1 MPKKNKAK
9 KNTKSNNSNDTIV
22 RPLVRKTEGQAYAL
36 IIKILGGR
44 RFTAECFDGK
54 TRIAIVRSKRLRIS
68 QDNIVLVGLREFED
82 KTVDIIWKY
91 SNPEVKILEKELEI
105 PSGTS
110 GKMKHTDDDYDDD
123 DIPFEFDEI

>member
-1 MPKKNKAK
+1 MPKKKAK
-9 KNTKSNNSNDTIV
+9 KNTKNNFTSNVVRQIV
-22 RPLVRKTEGQAYAL
+22 YKEEGQEYAF
-36 IIKILGGR
+36 ISKILGGR

-54 TRIAIVRSKRLRIS
+54 SRIAIVRNKRLRIDL
-68 QDNIVLVGLREFED
+68 DNIVLVGLREFED

-91 SNPEVKILEKELEI
+91 TSLEVKILEKESEI

-110 GKMKHTDDDYDDD
+110 GKMKNNTIDDDD